1 MTEYNPDEHKA
12 ADVVDKLEKAS
23 DEDKS
28 KIAAAELQGKQRK
41 SVLEAA
47 GVDVGARMDGSGR
60 VLNDWE
66 VLPQDQAG
74 GHAYGDDTPEN

>member
-1 MTEYNPDEHKA
+1 MAEYNPDEHKA
-12 ADVVDKLEKAS
+12 GDVVDKLEEATPEEK
-23 DEDKS
+23 DQ
-28 KIAAAELQGKQRK
+28 IVAAELKGKQRK

-66 VLPQDQAG
+66 VLPEDQAG
-74 GHAYGDDTPEN
+74 GHAYGDETPAN